1 MVLYGL
7 WRDGRCGSTVWNTE
21 LVFFVVVGF
30 MISFTVTA
38 DANKDQHLEGLTA
51 TGALEALYNKY
62 RIDVD
67 IENDGWDRFQV
78 GL

>member
-1 MVLYGL
+1 
-7 WRDGRCGSTVWNTE
+7 
-21 LVFFVVVGF
+21 